1 MPTFVFEAHDSEGRL
16 IEGKITER
24 NELRALERLR
34 KAKAGL
40 EVRSLRL
47 TSPTG
52 PTAWVAKLQRVS
64 KYDLARVF
72 RILALALSSGVGIAR
87 GVRMLA
93 DSSMGPRMQAALEA
107 VERDLHAGARLSQA
121 LLRHPSVFPRD
132 VVGALK
138 VSEGTGGLDQAL
150 GYIADALEREA
161 ERAQRLASALAY
173 PAVLVVLSVAMIGG
187 MLVFFLPRMAEAIRS
202 FGVEPALPT
211 RLLLAVTDFLSNG
224 ATMALIAESV
234 LFALGMGY
242 LWLQSE
248 DGRQW
253 WDESVLKVPLLERVV
268 QSAALSRLAH
278 SLAMSARC
286 GMSLSQALGL
296 ASGTLGNRVLD
307 AEVGRVKEFVVHG
320 ATLAQAIRAQPHL
333 DQTFAIMVGVAEESG
348 QLEDAMVRLHRIYDE
363 RLDHVLDLATSL
375 VEPLVMAFM
384 GGVVGIT
391 AVAFLLPLAQLVRS
405 L

>member
-1 MPTFVFEAHDSEGRL
+1 MPTFVFEALDNEGRL

-24 NELRALERLR
+24 NEVRALERLR
-34 KAKAGL
+34 KSKAGL
-40 EVRSLRL
+40 DIRFLRK

-52 PTAWVAKLQRVS
+52 PAAWVARLQRVS

-72 RILALALSSGVGIAR
+72 RILALALTSGIGIAR

-93 DSSMGPRMQAALEA
+93 DASMGPRMQEALES
-107 VERDLHAGARLSQA
+107 VERDLHAGARLSQTMA
-121 LLRHPSVFPRD
+121 RHPSIFPRD
-132 VVGALK
+132 VIGALK

-150 GYIADALEREA
+150 VYIADALEREA
-161 ERAQRLASALAY
+161 ERSQRLTAALSY
-173 PAVLVVLSVAMIGG
+173 PAVLVVLSVAMIAG
-187 MLVFFLPRMAEAIRS
+187 MLIFFLPRMGEAIRS

-211 RLLLAVTDFLSNG
+211 RLLLAVTDFVSNG
-224 ATMALIAESV
+224 ATMALIAETF
-234 LFALGMGY
+234 LFAVGMGY

-253 WDESVLKVPLLERVV
+253 WDESVFKVPILRLVV
-268 QSAALSRLAH
+268 QSACLSRLAH

-296 ASGTLGNRVLD
+296 AAGTLGNRVID
-307 AEVGRVKEFVVHG
+307 AEVARVKEFVVHG
-320 ATLAQAIRAQPHL
+320 ATLAQAVKAQPHL
-333 DQTFAIMVGVAEESG
+333 DRTFSTMVDVAEESG
-348 QLEDAMVRLHRIYDE
+348 QLEDAMVRLQRIYDE
-363 RLDHVLDLATSL
+363 RLDHVLDLATSI

-384 GGVVGIT
+384 GGVVALT
-391 AVAFLLPLAQLVRS
+391 AVAFLLPMAQLVRS

>member
-1 MPTFVFEAHDSEGRL
+1 MPTFVFEAQDNEGRL

-24 NELRALERLR
+24 NEVRALERLR

-40 EVRSLRL
+40 EVRALRL

-52 PTAWVAKLQRVS
+52 PAAWLAKLQRVS

-72 RILALALSSGVGIAR
+72 RILALALHSGVGMAR

-93 DSSMGPRMQAALEA
+93 DASMGPRMQAALEA

-121 LLRHPSVFPRD
+121 LSRHPSVFPRD

-161 ERAQRLASALAY
+161 ERARRLASALSY

-187 MLVFFLPRMAEAIRS
+187 MLAFFLPRMAEAIRS

-211 RLLLAVTDFLSNG
+211 RILLGLTDFLANG

-234 LFALGMGY
+234 LFAVGMGY

-253 WDESVLKVPLLERVV
+253 WDESVLKVPVLSKVV

-286 GMSLSQALGL
+286 GMSLSQALGMS
-296 ASGTLGNRVLD
+296 AGTLGNRVID
-307 AEVGRVKEFVVHG
+307 AEVARVKEFVVHG
-320 ATLAQAIRAQPHL
+320 ATLAQAVRAQPHL
-333 DQTFAIMVGVAEESG
+333 DQTFAIMVEVAEESG
-348 QLEDAMVRLHRIYDE
+348 QLEDAMVRLHRLYDE

-384 GGVVGIT
+384 GGVVGLT